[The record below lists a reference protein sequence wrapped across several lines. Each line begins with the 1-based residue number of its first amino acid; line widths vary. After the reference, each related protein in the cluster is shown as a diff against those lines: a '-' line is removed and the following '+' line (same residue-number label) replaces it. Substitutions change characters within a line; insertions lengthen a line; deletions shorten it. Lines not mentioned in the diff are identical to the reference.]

1 MQKHCKQDWQSDQS
15 VCSLRASMKTKRFL
29 VTCLI
34 ALVGA
39 VAVPV
44 VHADDSAPAKE
55 KKVSKTALKKYD
67 SDKDGKLSAE
77 EEAAM
82 KADKEKAKAD
92 RKAKKEAKE
101 AAQSQN

>member
-1 MQKHCKQDWQSDQS
+1 
-15 VCSLRASMKTKRFL
+15 MKTKWFL
-29 VTCLI
+29 VTCLL
-34 ALVGA
+34 ALGSA

-44 VHADDSAPAKE
+44 VHADDSAPEKE

-67 SDKDGKLSAE
+67 SDKDGKLSAD

-82 KADKEKAKAD
+82 KADREKARAE

-101 AAQSQN
+101 AAKSEN

>member
-1 MQKHCKQDWQSDQS
+1 
-15 VCSLRASMKTKRFL
+15 MKTKWFL
-29 VTCLI
+29 VTGLL
-34 ALVGA
+34 ALASA

-44 VHADDSAPAKE
+44 VHADDSAPEKE

-67 SDKDGKLSAE
+67 TDKDGKLSPE

-82 KADKEKAKAD
+82 KAAKEKAKAE

>member
-1 MQKHCKQDWQSDQS
+1 
-15 VCSLRASMKTKRFL
+15 MKTKRFL
-29 VTCLI
+29 VTCLL
-34 ALVGA
+34 ALAGA

-44 VHADDSAPAKE
+44 VHADDSAPEKE

-67 SDKDGKLSAE
+67 TDKDGKLSPE

-82 KADKEKAKAD
+82 KAAKEKAKAE

-101 AAQSQN
+101 AAQSEN